1 MKELAK
7 GAFRLSMVQKF
18 SKLNIFY
25 ISGATGT
32 QLKEAQSI
40 NKSLSALGDVICALT
55 GGKKSHVP
63 YRNNPLTMLMSD
75 SIGGNAKTLMLV
87 CSSPADY
94 NRSESMNSLDFAKR
108 CKDVRNNVDRDN
120 SAKVKALRVELAK
133 MKKQALEGGTKRIVR
148 GSGLTKRPGM

>member
-1 MKELAK
+1 
-7 GAFRLSMVQKF
+7 
-18 SKLNIFY
+18 
-25 ISGATGT
+25 
-32 QLKEAQSI
+32 
-40 NKSLSALGDVICALT
+40 
-55 GGKKSHVP
+55 
-63 YRNNPLTMLMSD
+63 MLMSD

-94 NRSESMNSLDFAKR
+94 NRSESINSLDFAKR